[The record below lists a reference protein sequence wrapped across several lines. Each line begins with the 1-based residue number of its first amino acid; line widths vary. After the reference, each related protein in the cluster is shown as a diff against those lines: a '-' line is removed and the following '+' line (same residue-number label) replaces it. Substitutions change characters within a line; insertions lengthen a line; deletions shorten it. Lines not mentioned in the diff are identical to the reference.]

1 MRVKFY
7 CGRFTGPGLC
17 GSRHIRHLRFGS
29 MESVF
34 QAVYFS
40 LEDAVNFVGDFSQFL
55 RIVFYFRVLAQFLVT
70 VFVPRLHTNL
80 GRMLPVFVHQTG
92 RQPCLYLFPVRWRT
106 IQTVPLENVLCF
118 VQ

>member
-1 MRVKFY
+1 VSFRTY
-7 CGRFTGPGLC
+7 RYSRL
-17 GSRHIRHLRFGS
+17 GSIG
-29 MESVF
+29 SVF
-34 QAVYFS
+34 KAVYFS

-70 VFVPRLHTNL
+70 VFIPRLHTKL
-80 GRMLPVFVHQTG
+80 GRMLPVFIHQTG

-106 IQTVPLENVLCF
+106 IQAVPLENILCF